1 MGEFDIKI
9 IKKLI
14 LKGKWL
20 LSDHAL
26 ERLIERNLKVVD
38 VLTSIL
44 NGEILED
51 YPEDPRGHSVL
62 ILGRKD
68 ETYIHTVCGLKDDY
82 LIIITAYIPEPPKWV
97 DERTRGGK

>member
-26 ERLIERNLKVVD
+26 ERLIERIFRNLP
-38 VLTSIL
+38 S
-44 NGEILED
+44 
-51 YPEDPRGHSVL
+51 
-62 ILGRKD
+62 
-68 ETYIHTVCGLKDDY
+68 GLMK
-82 LIIITAYIPEPPKWV
+82 
-97 DERTRGGK
+97 